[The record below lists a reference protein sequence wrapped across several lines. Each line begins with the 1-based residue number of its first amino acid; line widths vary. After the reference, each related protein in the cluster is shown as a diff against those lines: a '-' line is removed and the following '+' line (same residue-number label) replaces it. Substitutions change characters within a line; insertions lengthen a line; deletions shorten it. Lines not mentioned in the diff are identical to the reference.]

1 MSSPTPVQP
10 VRSAWRNARDY
21 GWVVLGSLVQALA
34 MALFLIPS
42 LLTSGG
48 ISGIAQIINYFSGWP
63 VGLMSFIGNIPL
75 FIVGW
80 NFLGGRRFAT
90 RTLLSMVFFS
100 LFTDLL
106 LVFLPA
112 RGVTDDLVLDTLYG
126 GLLLGLGLGLVYR
139 GQGTSGG
146 SDILARVLNRNLRI
160 PISTSYLLVDGLVVL
175 GSGLAFGW
183 DRALYGLGVIY
194 LSGITAEAISE
205 GSGAFRTA
213 MIVTSRPQE
222 IADAVSRV
230 LERGA
235 TILNGT
241 GAYTGEP
248 RSVLYVVL
256 TRSEVNQVKQLVHE
270 HDPAA
275 FMVIGQAHEALG
287 EGFLPLKR

>member
-1 MSSPTPVQP
+1 
-10 VRSAWRNARDY
+10 
-21 GWVVLGSLVQALA
+21 
-34 MALFLIPS
+34 
-42 LLTSGG
+42 
-48 ISGIAQIINYFSGWP
+48 
-63 VGLMSFIGNIPL
+63 MSFIGNIPL

-90 RTLLSMVFFS
+90 RTLFSMVFFS

-205 GSGAFRTA
+205 RSGAFRTGLGRE
-213 MIVTSRPQE
+213 ISPFSKSSLTSAASSDSYSSSASAKSS
-222 IADAVSRV
+222 ISRRLSV
-230 LERGA
+230 
-235 TILNGT
+235 
-241 GAYTGEP
+241 
-248 RSVLYVVL
+248 RSW
-256 TRSEVNQVKQLVHE
+256 R
-270 HDPAA
+270 ARA
-275 FMVIGQAHEALG
+275 
-287 EGFLPLKR
+287 